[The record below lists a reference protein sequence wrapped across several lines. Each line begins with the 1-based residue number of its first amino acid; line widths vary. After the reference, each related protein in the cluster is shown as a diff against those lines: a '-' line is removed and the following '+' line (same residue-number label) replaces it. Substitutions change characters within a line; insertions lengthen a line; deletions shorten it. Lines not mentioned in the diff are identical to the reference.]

1 VLRKSATKGRSL
13 PLVLEIPAYRMPQPA
28 VVARKAWQAAKRFL
42 RDVGTM
48 ILAVSA
54 VLWALLTVPMP
65 GASAANPSSPAIERS
80 IAASVGHALEP
91 VTRPLGF
98 DWRIDVGLIGSF
110 GAREVMVGTM
120 GVIFGVEDADRDP
133 APLSTRILEA
143 KKPDG
148 TPAYS
153 PRTALALL
161 AFFLLACQCMSTLSA
176 VRRETRSFVWPAVLV
191 GYTYAAAYVAALL
204 VYQVGG
210 LLGFA

>member
-1 VLRKSATKGRSL
+1 
-13 PLVLEIPAYRMPQPA
+13 
-28 VVARKAWQAAKRFL
+28 
-42 RDVGTM
+42 
-48 ILAVSA
+48 VSA

-65 GASAANPSSPAIERS
+65 GAARTDASPPIEVS
-80 IAASVGHALEP
+80 IAASVGHAIEP
-91 VTRPLGF
+91 LTRPLGF

-133 APLSTRILEA
+133 APLSTRIREA
-143 KKPDG
+143 KRPDG
-148 TPAYS
+148 SPAYTR
-153 PRTALALL
+153 RTALSLL

-191 GYTYAAAYVAALL
+191 AYTYAAAYLAAFV

-210 LLGFA
+210 LLGIG